1 MTPDNFTE
9 ELLNEWTK
17 IFVVLIL
24 LCFIFIVNFIY
35 IISRRRWTSSIALA
49 MLTLTVTLAAF
60 VILWA
65 AVVMITDAY
74 GNITFYDETRG
85 LDKFTTMAAI
95 AMGILY
101 IISAFKTAFSYSG
114 RAKKTP

>member
-24 LCFIFIVNFIY
+24 LCCIFIVNFIY
-35 IISRRRWTSSIALA
+35 IISRRRWNSSVVLA
-49 MLTLTVTLAAF
+49 MLTLTITLAAF
-60 VILWA
+60 IILWT
-65 AVVMITDAY
+65 AVVMIADAY

-85 LDKFTTMAAI
+85 LDKFTTIAAI

-101 IISAFKTAFSYSG
+101 IISAFKTAFSYVG
-114 RAKKTP
+114 RAKKTL